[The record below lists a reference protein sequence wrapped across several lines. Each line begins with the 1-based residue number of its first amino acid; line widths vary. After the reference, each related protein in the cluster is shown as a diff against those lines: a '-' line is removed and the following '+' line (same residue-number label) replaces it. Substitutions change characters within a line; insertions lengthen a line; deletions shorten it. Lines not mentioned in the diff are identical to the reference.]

1 MLANTVITAA
11 GNSLSL
17 FLPAGFVTPKSLIE
31 VDGEP
36 VIAKA
41 IASYWIGEGSLV
53 VGVNEIEEDSYRIS
67 RAVREKAPTA
77 ECVPVPD
84 KSAGALISA
93 LYCAKDLNPDS
104 PLVIASGD
112 SVFHGDIADVLAGFQ
127 DRNLSAATLA
137 FQSDNSRW
145 SYLRL
150 NPENQIIEVAEKRVI
165 GPLAT
170 TGFFYFESTQMFI
183 EAAKWV
189 LVNNVNF
196 QGRFYVSSA
205 LNYLISRG
213 MNLGY
218 TLADK
223 ANFRAYSLPIDF
235 AFPSR

>member
-1 MLANTVITAA
+1 MLTSTVITAA

-17 FLPAGFVTPKSLIE
+17 FLPAGFITPKSLIE

-36 VIAKA
+36 VIARA
-41 IASYWIGEGSLV
+41 IASYWSGEGSLV
-53 VGVNEIEEDSYRIS
+53 VGVNEIEENSYGIS
-67 RAVREKAPTA
+67 DAVREKSPEA
-77 ECVPVPD
+77 EYVSVPD

-93 LYCAKDLNPDS
+93 LYCVKDLNPDS

-112 SVFHGDIADVLAGFQ
+112 SVFQGDISEVIASFQ
-127 DRNLSAATLA
+127 DRKLSAATLA
-137 FQSDNSRW
+137 FRSDNPRW

-150 NPENQIIEVAEKRVI
+150 NSDNQIIEVAEKRVI

-213 MNLGY
+213 LNLGY

-223 ANFRAYSLPIDF
+223 ENFRAYSLPIDF